1 MGNNRK
7 IKNIA
12 LAAGVGLILTAFQN
26 CSDVSFDQGSGTSA
40 SSQSAGDSS
49 GTLGQPGGDDAGGQL
64 GQNGDP
70 NNPGSTPGTTDPGTT
85 PGTGPGTGPVNNP
98 PGGTTPPGG
107 VAPGGTPFAPAGAIP
122 KVVFIGPPCVRGTNC
137 LIAFELDQPYS
148 QTVDFIWYTNDN
160 AYLTPS
166 TPIYGRPNYHY
177 VPVTKPM
184 NQHVTFPPGTVRKE
198 VYVQNI
204 NPDNVSILIAVIMS
218 QCTYGGASHNCS
230 TFFRP

>member
-1 MGNNRK
+1 MT
-7 IKNIA
+7 
-12 LAAGVGLILTAFQN
+12 LLAFQN
-26 CSDVSFDQGSGTSA
+26 CSDVSFDQGSSTSA

-49 GTLGQPGGDDAGGQL
+49 GVLGQSGGDDAGGQV
-64 GQNGDP
+64 GQGSDP
-70 NNPGSTPGTTDPGTT
+70 NNPGTDPGTN
-85 PGTGPGTGPVNNP
+85 PGPGTGPVNNP

-122 KVVFIGPPCVRGTNC
+122 KVMFIGPPCVRGTNC

-166 TPIYGRPNYHY
+166 TLIYGRPNYHY
-177 VPVTKPM
+177 VPVTKAM